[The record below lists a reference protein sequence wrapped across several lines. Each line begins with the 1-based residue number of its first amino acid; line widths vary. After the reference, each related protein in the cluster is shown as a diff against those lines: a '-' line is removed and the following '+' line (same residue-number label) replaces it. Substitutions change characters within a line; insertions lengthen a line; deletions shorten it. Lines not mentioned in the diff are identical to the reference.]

1 MVVPES
7 SINNIMGGLE
17 STGGVTLHNHRRKL
31 KQRFET
37 VAKLGQGTYG
47 KVQLGINKETGQE
60 VAIKTI
66 KKCKIETEA
75 DLIRIRREIQ
85 IMSSLRHPYIIHIY
99 EVFENRDKMV
109 LVMEYAAGGELYDY
123 LSKQKVLEEG
133 EARRIFRQIAMA
145 VYYCHK
151 HQICHRDLKL
161 ENILLDEKG
170 NAKIADFGLSNVF
183 DSNRLLSTFCGSP
196 LYASPEIVKGVPYR
210 GPEVDCWSLG
220 VLLYTLVYGAMPFD
234 GSNFKRLVRQ
244 ISAGEYFEPKTPSN
258 ASDLIAGLLTVKGSD
273 RLDIAAVCRHPWLA
287 EEGKA
292 SCYLLAAELANEAPN
307 RLDLLLALAPQE
319 VSEELVSEECG
330 SAAVEK
336 PPRSHSLSSLSTM
349 QQQPVFQPVPL
360 PPTVLPA
367 ATVQPSLPSEER
379 EQEVDKPKERKR
391 ERSSS
396 RSRRKESDDEKPKK
410 KAVKAK
416 KKSEEKE
423 IATKEEM
430 EKTLE
435 EAKKISGEVE
445 SKETNE
451 VIATI
456 EENKEAIK
464 QHAST
469 EAAVKVEKEEEV
481 TSLPES
487 VSSEVTTE
495 VKSKEKKI
503 KKKEPKEDVKE
514 EINESVPEM
523 LSSNKEVDN
532 ADVKENSVKEL
543 KEKVT
548 KPKPLET
555 KLDTETSSV
564 SEVKT
569 KSTDLPS
576 SPKEKEPK
584 TEIVR
589 RRSRVFEAAEMF
601 NKNPSL
607 AQDKPVQK
615 KVFIPGVKVSDAK
628 AAFERKSS
636 LVASNEKKSEFN
648 LASTVN
654 VNKLIENEL
663 KMAEKTEKEQKT
675 KTESEEKVAN
685 VEGTIV
691 ENQPPT
697 QLEEEKSDYI
707 LASSVNVNK
716 LAESEVKEAEKEQK
730 LKKENAVISHAI
742 SESELNEKKASTL
755 PRRKLSRPTPPRVE
769 PEHMVANTKVSQII
783 YPAPIPPP
791 RPSLVKQDSAPREH
805 IIPIHIEGRDE
816 PSEKPPLS
824 KQSSIQSRTSSTGS
838 VSRQDSDSSTI
849 SATAST
855 TAASATAVTE
865 PIRKS
870 AREVIIPIAVEGGGF
885 VTPSVS
891 TLTKISSVSESEEDL
906 PARGFGLRSTR
917 RRHNNQL
924 EATDS
929 LSSDEDDDN
938 FEMLTTENL
947 FSALFNRMRNLTHKL
962 NADEMRPSF
971 PRLFNHPIFDSP
983 SRRLMETKSFTH
995 DDPTPWRAKK
1005 DSSSSASSST
1015 LPRGLAVRRMISRHD
1030 DDRQDRS
1037 DLPPP
1042 GRRKVSRTL
1051 GELSLPQHQLQQ
1063 QQLHT
1068 NGQPS
1073 TQPID
1078 NKTSNV
1084 ERNGST
1090 RMDIVKRYLE
1100 ELDREIENG
1109 RLHIQN
1115 DVSGRPKSPINR
1127 SKSLN
1132 ESGRYVRPRSVYV
1145 PGTSQTSEFDKY
1157 IAFKRNFT
1165 KDFMT
1170 PRRGPSLNAYDRIKE
1185 LREYRRSTSVPIE
1198 PPSTLPSYDPTVDKP
1213 LTQSVL
1219 EKYLFGDLKEKRHS
1233 RFLKDKGKT
1242 ESRVDKAI
1250 KSLRKNSEGMSD
1262 DFSESKLLKR
1272 AVSLEDVHKETS
1284 RAARASSLK
1293 PEACNKLFK
1302 KKDSVEKVKKFG
1314 TFETV
1319 NKTKK
1324 KPKDFL
1330 NEPEG
1335 SLDEKAVSNNDRQAR
1350 IANLKKLEFNKT
1362 EPSPESTPT
1371 GDFDEVRSCLS
1382 QTDNSDTWSSSDHTE
1397 RYFDLPANYLEDC
1410 VSERI
1415 RRKSFYH
1422 RFNLPRKN
1430 SYHRSSSN
1438 LERKRYY

>member
-1 MVVPES
+1 
-7 SINNIMGGLE
+7 MGGLE

-37 VAKLGQGTYG
+37 IAKLGQGTYG

-244 ISAGEYFEPKTPSN
+244 ISAGEYFEPKTPSS

-273 RLDIAAVCRHPWLA
+273 RLDIAAVCRHSWLA

-319 VSEELVSEECG
+319 VSEEVVTEDC
-330 SAAVEK
+330 APPTVEK
-336 PPRSHSLSSLSTM
+336 PPRSYSLSSLSTM

-360 PPTVLPA
+360 PPTVPPPA
-367 ATVQPSLPSEER
+367 TAQSLPPEER
-379 EQEVDKPKERKR
+379 EQEVSDKPKERKR

-396 RSRRKESDDEKPKK
+396 RSRRKESEDEKPKK

-423 IATKEEM
+423 IAPKEEM

-435 EAKKISGEVE
+435 EAIKISGEIMADETKDKVSNE
-445 SKETNE
+445 LPKEGD
-451 VIATI
+451 
-456 EENKEAIK
+456 K
-464 QHAST
+464 
-469 EAAVKVEKEEEV
+469 EEV
-481 TSLPES
+481 TTRQATTLVREKVVKDPEEA
-487 VSSEVTTE
+487 SETVTPKIPTA
-495 VKSKEKKI
+495 VKSKEKKG
-503 KKKEPKEDVKE
+503 KKKDYKEDVKE
-514 EINESVPEM
+514 EIKETIPETPSSTKEESANAVP
-523 LSSNKEVDN
+523 
-532 ADVKENSVKEL
+532 KENLVKEL
-543 KEKVT
+543 KEKKT
-548 KPKPLET
+548 KPKSVET
-555 KLDTETSSV
+555 KPETETMSV
-564 SEVKT
+564 SDDKT
-569 KSTDLPS
+569 KSPELPS

-584 TEIVR
+584 TEVVR

-601 NKNPSL
+601 NKNPSQV
-607 AQDKPVQK
+607 QDKPIQK

-628 AAFERKSS
+628 AAFERRSS
-636 LVASNEKKSEFN
+636 LVAPAEKKSEFN

-663 KMAEKTEKEQKT
+663 KMAEKTEKERKNQKEE
-675 KTESEEKVAN
+675 TEEDASVQEAVIEKPPPATQHEEDKP
-685 VEGTIV
+685 E
-691 ENQPPT
+691 
-697 QLEEEKSDYI
+697 YI
-707 LASSVNVNK
+707 LASTVNVNK
-716 LAESEVKEAEKEQK
+716 LVESELKQAEKEQK
-730 LKKENAVISHAI
+730 LKKENAIKVITHAI

-755 PRRKLSRPTPPRVE
+755 PRRKLSRPTPPRME

-816 PSEKPPLS
+816 APEKPPPLS
-824 KQSSIQSRTSSTGS
+824 KQSSVQSRTSSTAS

-855 TAASATAVTE
+855 TAVNE

-891 TLTKISSVSESEEDL
+891 TLSKMSSVSESEEDV

-971 PRLFNHPIFDSP
+971 PRLFNHPIFDTP
-983 SRRLMETKSFTH
+983 SRRLMETKSFSH
-995 DDPTPWRAKK
+995 DDPTPWRTKR
-1005 DSSSSASSST
+1005 DSNSPASSTSAT
-1015 LPRGLAVRRMISRHD
+1015 LPRARVTVHVPM
-1030 DDRQDRS
+1030 
-1037 DLPPP
+1037 
-1042 GRRKVSRTL
+1042 V
-1051 GELSLPQHQLQQ
+1051 
-1063 QQLHT
+1063 
-1068 NGQPS
+1068 
-1073 TQPID
+1073 
-1078 NKTSNV
+1078 V
-1084 ERNGST
+1084 ES
-1090 RMDIVKRYLE
+1090 
-1100 ELDREIENG
+1100 
-1109 RLHIQN
+1109 
-1115 DVSGRPKSPINR
+1115 
-1127 SKSLN
+1127 
-1132 ESGRYVRPRSVYV
+1132 
-1145 PGTSQTSEFDKY
+1145 SQY
-1157 IAFKRNFT
+1157 N
-1165 KDFMT
+1165 
-1170 PRRGPSLNAYDRIKE
+1170 
-1185 LREYRRSTSVPIE
+1185 
-1198 PPSTLPSYDPTVDKP
+1198 
-1213 LTQSVL
+1213 
-1219 EKYLFGDLKEKRHS
+1219 
-1233 RFLKDKGKT
+1233 
-1242 ESRVDKAI
+1242 
-1250 KSLRKNSEGMSD
+1250 
-1262 DFSESKLLKR
+1262 
-1272 AVSLEDVHKETS
+1272 
-1284 RAARASSLK
+1284 
-1293 PEACNKLFK
+1293 
-1302 KKDSVEKVKKFG
+1302 
-1314 TFETV
+1314 
-1319 NKTKK
+1319 
-1324 KPKDFL
+1324 
-1330 NEPEG
+1330 
-1335 SLDEKAVSNNDRQAR
+1335 
-1350 IANLKKLEFNKT
+1350 
-1362 EPSPESTPT
+1362 
-1371 GDFDEVRSCLS
+1371 
-1382 QTDNSDTWSSSDHTE
+1382 
-1397 RYFDLPANYLEDC
+1397 
-1410 VSERI
+1410 
-1415 RRKSFYH
+1415 
-1422 RFNLPRKN
+1422 
-1430 SYHRSSSN
+1430 
-1438 LERKRYY
+1438 

>member
-17 STGGVTLHNHRRKL
+17 STGGVTLHNHKRKL

-37 VAKLGQGTYG
+37 IAKLGQGTYG

-244 ISAGEYFEPKTPSN
+244 ISAGEYFEPKTPSS

-273 RLDIAAVCRHPWLA
+273 RLDIAAVCRHSWLA

-319 VSEELVSEECG
+319 VSEEVVSEECVPPT
-330 SAAVEK
+330 VEK
-336 PPRSHSLSSLSTM
+336 PPRSYSLSSLSTM
-349 QQQPVFQPVPL
+349 QQQPLFQPVPL
-360 PPTVLPA
+360 PTVPSA
-367 ATVQPSLPSEER
+367 ATAQSLPTEER
-379 EQEVDKPKERKR
+379 EQEVSDKPKERKR

-396 RSRRKESDDEKPKK
+396 RSRRKENEDEKPKK
-410 KAVKAK
+410 KAVKGK

-423 IATKEEM
+423 IAPKEEM
-430 EKTLE
+430 EKTME
-435 EAKKISGEVE
+435 EAIKISGEIMADEIKDEVPNE
-445 SKETNE
+445 LPKEGD
-451 VIATI
+451 
-456 EENKEAIK
+456 
-464 QHAST
+464 
-469 EAAVKVEKEEEV
+469 KEEITTRQATTQVLEKV
-481 TSLPES
+481 VKEPEEA
-487 VSSEVTTE
+487 SETGSPKVPTE
-495 VKSKEKKI
+495 VKPKEKKG
-503 KKKEPKEDVKE
+503 KKKDSKEDVKE
-514 EINESVPEM
+514 E
-523 LSSNKEVDN
+523 
-532 ADVKENSVKEL
+532 VKETVSEMPSSTKEEAANAAPKENLVKE
-543 KEKVT
+543 KKT
-548 KPKPLET
+548 KPKPVET
-555 KLDTETSSV
+555 KPETETTSV
-564 SEVKT
+564 SDVKT
-569 KSTDLPS
+569 KSPELPS

-584 TEIVR
+584 TEVVR

-601 NKNPSL
+601 NKNPSQV
-607 AQDKPVQK
+607 QDKPVQK

-628 AAFERKSS
+628 AAFERRSS
-636 LVASNEKKSEFN
+636 LVPAAEKKSEFN

-663 KMAEKTEKEQKT
+663 KMAEKTEKEQKIQ
-675 KTESEEKVAN
+675 KEETEKDASVQEAVIEKPSP
-685 VEGTIV
+685 TT
-691 ENQPPT
+691 QPEDKP
-697 QLEEEKSDYI
+697 EYI
-707 LASSVNVNK
+707 LASTVNVNK
-716 LAESEVKEAEKEQK
+716 LVESELKQSEKEQK
-730 LKKENAVISHAI
+730 LKKENAIKVITHAI

-755 PRRKLSRPTPPRVE
+755 PRRKLSRPTPPRME

-816 PSEKPPLS
+816 PPEKPPPLS
-824 KQSSIQSRTSSTGS
+824 KQSSIQSRTSSTAS

-849 SATAST
+849 SASAST
-855 TAASATAVTE
+855 TAASTTAASTSTVNE

-891 TLTKISSVSESEEDL
+891 TLSKMSSVSESEEDV

-924 EATDS
+924 ESTDS

-971 PRLFNHPIFDSP
+971 PRLFNHPIFDTP
-983 SRRLMETKSFTH
+983 SRRLMETKSFSH
-995 DDPTPWRAKK
+995 DDPTPWRAKR
-1005 DSSSSASSST
+1005 DSSSPASSTSAT
-1015 LPRGLAVRRMISRHD
+1015 LPRARVTVHVPM
-1030 DDRQDRS
+1030 
-1037 DLPPP
+1037 
-1042 GRRKVSRTL
+1042 V
-1051 GELSLPQHQLQQ
+1051 
-1063 QQLHT
+1063 
-1068 NGQPS
+1068 
-1073 TQPID
+1073 
-1078 NKTSNV
+1078 V
-1084 ERNGST
+1084 ES
-1090 RMDIVKRYLE
+1090 
-1100 ELDREIENG
+1100 
-1109 RLHIQN
+1109 
-1115 DVSGRPKSPINR
+1115 
-1127 SKSLN
+1127 
-1132 ESGRYVRPRSVYV
+1132 
-1145 PGTSQTSEFDKY
+1145 SQY
-1157 IAFKRNFT
+1157 N
-1165 KDFMT
+1165 
-1170 PRRGPSLNAYDRIKE
+1170 
-1185 LREYRRSTSVPIE
+1185 
-1198 PPSTLPSYDPTVDKP
+1198 
-1213 LTQSVL
+1213 
-1219 EKYLFGDLKEKRHS
+1219 
-1233 RFLKDKGKT
+1233 
-1242 ESRVDKAI
+1242 
-1250 KSLRKNSEGMSD
+1250 
-1262 DFSESKLLKR
+1262 
-1272 AVSLEDVHKETS
+1272 
-1284 RAARASSLK
+1284 
-1293 PEACNKLFK
+1293 
-1302 KKDSVEKVKKFG
+1302 
-1314 TFETV
+1314 
-1319 NKTKK
+1319 
-1324 KPKDFL
+1324 
-1330 NEPEG
+1330 
-1335 SLDEKAVSNNDRQAR
+1335 
-1350 IANLKKLEFNKT
+1350 
-1362 EPSPESTPT
+1362 
-1371 GDFDEVRSCLS
+1371 
-1382 QTDNSDTWSSSDHTE
+1382 
-1397 RYFDLPANYLEDC
+1397 
-1410 VSERI
+1410 
-1415 RRKSFYH
+1415 
-1422 RFNLPRKN
+1422 
-1430 SYHRSSSN
+1430 
-1438 LERKRYY
+1438 